1 MLKNERVAKKLIV
14 RTMKLKNNYFRF
26 FLFLCCGIA
35 IVLQPSCNENDDFMA
50 VKDHSTYL
58 SINIKDNQMFSYN
71 ELSILKDAYER
82 LNKYVKNEDGKWG
95 LTITSGKDVNMSE
108 TLFQFI
114 KEHIELANRQNEI
127 YALLEERG
135 IEFQKP
141 KHLTLYNNSPRLK
154 LRSEEGDPP
163 RLKDGAEYE
172 RIEGLGYVM
181 EIATLDHDKT
191 IQVLN
196 AKQAAASDISQF
208 ASTIGFIF
216 GFTPLGEYV
225 SVGAYFVGTY
235 AWLEGSQF
243 AAFEANYNESGS
255 TKGLTLVTTTY
266 YMVDGGLPVTTYFVQ
281 QND

>member
-114 KEHIELANRQNEI
+114 KEHIELEI
-127 YALLEERG
+127 GRMKY
-135 IEFQKP
+135 
-141 KHLTLYNNSPRLK
+141 TLCSK
-154 LRSEEGDPP
+154 
-163 RLKDGAEYE
+163 K
-172 RIEGLGYVM
+172 
-181 EIATLDHDKT
+181 
-191 IQVLN
+191 
-196 AKQAAASDISQF
+196 
-208 ASTIGFIF
+208 
-216 GFTPLGEYV
+216 
-225 SVGAYFVGTY
+225 
-235 AWLEGSQF
+235 EGSNF
-243 AAFEANYNESGS
+243 KNPSI
-255 TKGLTLVTTTY
+255 
-266 YMVDGGLPVTTYFVQ
+266 
-281 QND
+281 